1 MFATPVSRSS
11 APSRSAAP
19 GPDSGRSAVLVGAGV
34 MLSRLSGVVRELVL
48 AALLGLT
55 MAADAFKAALQIPG
69 LLQNVLG
76 EGVLSASFIPVYAG
90 LVDDDDEEE
99 AGRVAGAVLGLLGL
113 LTAAIVVVGVL
124 AARPITRLILPFLAE
139 DTFELTVSLV
149 RVMWVGLGFIVL
161 SAWCLGVLNTHR
173 RFFLSY
179 VAPVLWNAA
188 QVVLALAAWA
198 RGWGLDDIAR
208 AAAWGVAAGGVLQF
222 AVQLPAVLAVA
233 PRLRVSLAW
242 RRPGVRTV
250 IRRFG
255 PAVLGRGVVQVSAFI
270 DLFLAGLLASG
281 AIAALSA
288 SQVIYLLPIGVFAM
302 GVAAADLPELARERD
317 VDHLIAARLRVGLER
332 VGLFVL
338 FSAVAFIT
346 MGKLVVGAL
355 YERGEFGADET
366 ILVWLTLAGYSL
378 GLVGSASSRVLQNA
392 CYARGDVRGPAQL
405 AALRVV
411 VAAGLGSVLMFQLD
425 RFGIVGGAVE
435 RLGELPAFA
444 PLPDAERQGTAQSLR
459 LGAVGLA
466 LGGMVAAWLEYAL
479 LKRRVAGQLPRA
491 RRLRQPA
498 WRYLP
503 AAAVTGSLGIAA
515 TVVLDDL
522 PPLLAAPL
530 ALGVTGVVYVLMC
543 ARAGSSSARALIRTA
558 VRR

>member
-1 MFATPVSRSS
+1 MSRPT
-11 APSRSAAP
+11 APSPPATP

-34 MLSRLSGVVRELVL
+34 MLSRLSGVLRELVL
-48 AALLGLT
+48 AGLLGLT
-55 MAADAFKAALQIPG
+55 VAADAFKAALQIPG

-76 EGVLSASFIPVYAG
+76 EGVLSASFIPVYSD
-90 LVDDDDEEE
+90 LVESEDEDE

-113 LTAAIVVVGVL
+113 LTAAIVVLGVV
-124 AARPITRLILPFLAE
+124 AARPITRMILPFLAD
-139 DTFELTVSLV
+139 DTYELTVSLV
-149 RVMWVGLGFIVL
+149 RIMWIGLGFIVL

-188 QVVLALAAWA
+188 QVVLALAAWI
-198 RGWGLDDIAR
+198 RDWSLDDIAR
-208 AAAWGVAAGGVLQF
+208 AAAWGVTAGGVLQF
-222 AVQLPAVLAVA
+222 AVQLPAVLRVA
-233 PRLRVSLAW
+233 PRLRISLDR
-242 RRPGVRTV
+242 RRPAVRTV

-288 SQVIYLLPIGVFAM
+288 SQVMYLLPIGVFAM
-302 GVAAADLPELARERD
+302 GVAAADLPELSRERD

-332 VGLFVL
+332 VGFFVL
-338 FSAVAFIT
+338 FSAVAFVT

-355 YERGEFGADET
+355 YQRGEFGADDT

-405 AALRVV
+405 AAIRVG
-411 VAAGLGSVLMFQLD
+411 VAAVLGFALMFQAD
-425 RFGIVGGAVE
+425 RLGIVDGSIE
-435 RLGELPAFA
+435 RLGDLPAFT
-444 PLPDAERQGTAQSLR
+444 PLSEGVREDETLPLR
-459 LGAVGLA
+459 LGAAGLA

-479 LKRRVAGQLPRA
+479 LKRRVTAQLPRA

-503 AAAVTGSLGIAA
+503 AAGVSGALGIIA
-515 TVVLDDL
+515 TIALDGF
-522 PPLLAAPL
+522 PPLLAAPIAL
-530 ALGVTGVVYVLMC
+530 AVTGVVYVMIC
-543 ARAGSSSARALIRTA
+543 ARAGSSSARLLLRAARLG
-558 VRR
+558 